1 MILLIFPL
9 LFPTIVLGC
18 ASRDNYFKFVD
29 YYPGSEDTNV
39 ILSAPH
45 DGWIKLDSIP
55 DRRQVRTAAIPV
67 NFIYEEISLKALGI
81 LYERYHPFGCIRIR
95 DVHKANFV

>member
-1 MILLIFPL
+1 M
-9 LFPTIVLGC
+9 
-18 ASRDNYFKFVD
+18 D

-67 NFIYEEISLKALGI
+67 NFIYEEISLKALYYMSDI
-81 LYERYHPFGCIRIR
+81 IPSDVFGLEMFTWPTLSE
-95 DVHKANFV
+95 VQL